1 MRFVACPNIFAE
13 PCCAQ
18 PPTAPFQ
25 PLGLLS
31 LPQIPSVPSLA
42 TASGGGERER
52 EERDA
57 SDYVSPKRQR
67 LSASA
72 GSLLRVESDASD
84 LVRCGD
90 Q

>member
-1 MRFVACPNIFAE
+1 MLQV
-13 PCCAQ
+13 
-18 PPTAPFQ
+18 PF
-25 PLGLLS
+25 P
-31 LPQIPSVPSLA
+31 PSLA

-84 LVRCGD
+84 LVR
-90 Q
+90 